1 MRNTL
6 YTRDNLYVL
15 HSLNSQSVD
24 LIYLDPPFNS
34 KRMYSAPIGSKAAGS
49 SFKDMWTW
57 QDVNEAYLEALIDR
71 YPALV
76 RFIESIQD
84 THGKAMMAYITY
96 MTQRLI
102 EMYRVL
108 KDTGSLYLHVD
119 PTASHYLKIVLDRIF
134 DKENFRNEIVWC
146 YKDGAN
152 AKKYYNKKHDILL
165 FYTKNDNYVFNY
177 ESVVG
182 KISDNTKKKYRYED
196 SKGRYRLM
204 GRGITGSPI
213 KSQRDVP
220 EKWEKTHPHLV
231 YRHYIKEGT
240 LPLDWIE
247 IPPINQNSKE
257 RTGYPTQK
265 PLALLQRIIKA
276 SSNAGDV
283 VFDPFCGCA
292 TTCVAAQQLGR
303 KWIGIDIETKAS
315 EILIDRLSDDAG
327 LFKNFVHLN
336 ENASLPKRT
345 DVKEEPVSTSIKEKL
360 FEQQEGLCGGCKKE
374 FDIYNF
380 EIDHIIPKAKG
391 GGDYYENYQLL
402 CGNCNRIK
410 GDRPMEYLRIKI
422 KARESLLNQKFSFGG

>member
-1 MRNTL
+1 
-6 YTRDNLYVL
+6 
-15 HSLNSQSVD
+15 
-24 LIYLDPPFNS
+24 
-34 KRMYSAPIGSKAAGS
+34 MYSAPIGSKAAGS

-76 RFIESIQD
+76 RFIQSIQD
-84 THGKAMMAYITY
+84 THSQAMMAYVTY

-102 EMYRVL
+102 EMHRVL

-134 DKENFRNEIVWC
+134 GKENFRNEIVWR
-146 YKDGAN
+146 YETGGIPKRDFSR
-152 AKKYYNKKHDILL
+152 KHDIILR
-165 FYTKNDNYVFNY
+165 YSKTDKYVFFSK
-177 ESVVG
+177 EI
-182 KISDNTKKKYRYED
+182 KEPRSDEVLR
-196 SKGRYRLM
+196 R
-204 GRGITGSPI
+204 IATGSKHATRSKDTIRHP
-213 KSQRDVP
+213 SDVF
-220 EKWEKTHPHLV
+220 L
-231 YRHYIKEGT
+231 
-240 LPLDWIE
+240 
-247 IPPINQNSKE
+247 IPAINAMSKE

-303 KWIGIDIETKAS
+303 KWIGIDISTKAS
-315 EILIDRLSDDAG
+315 GILIGRLSDDAR
-327 LFKNFVHLN
+327 LFKDFVHLN
-336 ENASLPKRT
+336 EKAPLPKRT
-345 DVKEEPVSTSIKEKL
+345 DIKEEPESTSIKEKL
-360 FEQQEGLCGGCKKE
+360 FEQQEGLCSGCKKE

-380 EIDHIIPKAKG
+380 EIDHIIPRSKG